1 MKGSFGS
8 ASVTVVATTD
18 AGFGILLSPSTL
30 LVFKP
35 GQSVRNVLIQV
46 VDDLIWTNP
55 STPRARQLSLTD
67 ATGGAIIISNGKST
81 TTVTVLENDPKPK
94 IITTTTTPSPATTK
108 QIPSTIKITVSLT
121 INVAVSS
128 AELMQ
133 PAVVK
138 DMEVKLAKVLD
149 VDLMKLNIIDMWYC
163 PDSSNTK
170 CVSSSSTTS
179 DGAAARRRTNGDGDN
194 DKQIYIEFFIA
205 ASETEIQDVENM
217 LKTELFSTQL
227 NLEASTSLSKT
238 LNKDITVTVK
248 NVQVTERTGA
258 TGTPNGFRQE
268 NHSNMLWYGGLLAAG
283 LFAVFVVMIMVVIV
297 RCNKKGQKNR
307 SNKIMDDFKFDNVV
321 TETYVLAPFNSMKYP
336 DSTKGR
342 VEIRKG
348 ALGHIRL
355 PPIKAH
361 RDPVVK
367 RVNNFEFPKK
377 DFKKTAMKKDLSMIN
392 EDDEWED
399 ETEKKDEAVEEQE
412 VLMASMGNGEGTAIY
427 HL

>member
-1 MKGSFGS
+1 
-8 ASVTVVATTD
+8 
-18 AGFGILLSPSTL
+18 
-30 LVFKP
+30 
-35 GQSVRNVLIQV
+35 
-46 VDDLIWTNP
+46 
-55 STPRARQLSLTD
+55 
-67 ATGGAIIISNGKST
+67 IIISNGKST
-81 TTVTVLENDPKPK
+81 TTVTVLENDSKPK
-94 IITTTTTPSPATTK
+94 TITTTTTPSPATAK

-248 NVQVTERTGA
+248 NVQVTE
-258 TGTPNGFRQE
+258 
-268 NHSNMLWYGGLLAAG
+268 
-283 LFAVFVVMIMVVIV
+283 
-297 RCNKKGQKNR
+297 
-307 SNKIMDDFKFDNVV
+307 
-321 TETYVLAPFNSMKYP
+321 
-336 DSTKGR
+336 
-342 VEIRKG
+342 
-348 ALGHIRL
+348 
-355 PPIKAH
+355 
-361 RDPVVK
+361 
-367 RVNNFEFPKK
+367 
-377 DFKKTAMKKDLSMIN
+377 
-392 EDDEWED
+392 
-399 ETEKKDEAVEEQE
+399 
-412 VLMASMGNGEGTAIY
+412 
-427 HL
+427 